1 VKLTFAKG
9 APRPDPTGLFN
20 GSLNRA
26 ARRDIDICE
35 GDQVDQAA
43 FKARWSSYVPESR
56 SLVSRKGGR
65 PIPVTGRSRA
75 PVAHSLDPGGVLPHD
90 PSALRRS
97 AMELSAGQLSALRD
111 LRLKKAGQEVD
122 WVNIADARALTD
134 FGLAERNREGWI
146 ITAAGEAALEALA
159 EADGG
164 P

>member
-1 VKLTFAKG
+1 
-9 APRPDPTGLFN
+9 
-20 GSLNRA
+20 
-26 ARRDIDICE
+26 
-35 GDQVDQAA
+35 
-43 FKARWSSYVPESR
+43 
-56 SLVSRKGGR
+56 
-65 PIPVTGRSRA
+65 
-75 PVAHSLDPGGVLPHD
+75 
-90 PSALRRS
+90 
-97 AMELSAGQLSALRD
+97 MELSAGQLSALRD